1 MKTISALV
9 TKELVPSLYSEV
21 LSHQE
26 RFHRI
31 GNVCHSLSL
40 KISIDEFSKAPE
52 GFVSL
57 KVISS
62 SLEIVYLF
70 YFTEVKQIQHFR
82 QRILS
87 SPLTKAFQE
96 FQLQFQRFLIRWKI
110 IIDLKKKFMISVLLS
125 SAIVLSAET
134 MQPS

>member
-1 MKTISALV
+1 MFATLWAL
-9 TKELVPSLYSEV
+9 K
-21 LSHQE
+21 
-26 RFHRI
+26 F
-31 GNVCHSLSL
+31 
-40 KISIDEFSKAPE
+40 SIDEFSKAPE

-96 FQLQFQRFLIRWKI
+96 FHLQFQRFLIRWKI

>member
-9 TKELVPSLYSEV
+9 TKELVPSLYSDV

-40 KISIDEFSKAPE
+40 KIPKGNPE

-96 FQLQFQRFLIRWKI
+96 FHLQFQRFLIRWKI